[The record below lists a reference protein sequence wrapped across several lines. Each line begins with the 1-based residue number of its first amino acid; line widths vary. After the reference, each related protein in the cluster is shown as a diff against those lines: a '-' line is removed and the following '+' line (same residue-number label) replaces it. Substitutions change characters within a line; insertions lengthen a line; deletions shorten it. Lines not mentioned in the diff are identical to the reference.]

1 MIEPTL
7 IYRTCFYMNMDI
19 EIYIYIYIH
28 GLTSNRKIIRSL
40 KVVLRMFLTVSSKR
54 NCLDAQVL

>member
-1 MIEPTL
+1 
-7 IYRTCFYMNMDI
+7 MNIDI
-19 EIYIYIYIH
+19 EIYISIH
-28 GLTSNRKIIRSL
+28 GLTSIRKIIRSL